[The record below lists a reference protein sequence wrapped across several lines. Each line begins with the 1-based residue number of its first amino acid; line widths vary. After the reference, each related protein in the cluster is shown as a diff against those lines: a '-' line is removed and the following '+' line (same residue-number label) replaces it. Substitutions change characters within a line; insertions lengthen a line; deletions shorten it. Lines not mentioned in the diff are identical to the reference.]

1 MLLHQWN
8 SPGKNTGVG
17 CHFLL
22 QCRKVKSESEVAQ
35 LCPTNSV
42 TDVHQEAKP
51 LLDLYGRFP
60 LVYLHFSL
68 SILYFLPSSLSL
80 SILSHSLLIYLF
92 FYYPFTQKIFLPSF
106 LSLFHQSNPFLFQAF
121 FLITGKIISP
131 VNIRRTILSNYN
143 FHLFTSS
150 DYLPI

>member
-1 MLLHQWN
+1 MNLSTSIGGEQVLPLITVSLMSTKKLN
-8 SPGKNTGVG
+8 LYLT
-17 CHFLL
+17 CMEDFLL
-22 QCRKVKSESEVAQ
+22 FTCTFLSPSF
-35 LCPTNSV
+35 TS
-42 TDVHQEAKP
+42 
-51 LLDLYGRFP
+51 FP
-60 LVYLHFSL
+60 L
-68 SILYFLPSSLSL
+68 LSL